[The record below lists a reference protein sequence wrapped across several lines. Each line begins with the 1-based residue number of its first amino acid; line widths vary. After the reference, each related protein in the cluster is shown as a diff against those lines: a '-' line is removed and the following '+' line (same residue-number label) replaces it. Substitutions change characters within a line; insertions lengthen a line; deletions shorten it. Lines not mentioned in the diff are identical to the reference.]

1 LSLWILVAG
10 GGVGILYGLFGVGSA
25 FGTPVLALLGVNGLA
40 AVVAPLPGL
49 LPSSA
54 AGAWSYSRRGK
65 VDWRIARRTIVG
77 GVPASVV
84 GALASRS
91 VGGTVLLVVSGVV
104 LFAVGVRVLWPA
116 AVGHDSASAR
126 RRSGDARFVVAAAA
140 TIGFASGL
148 LANGGGFLLV
158 PLFLLALGLDMNE
171 AAGTSMVAAAALT
184 VPTLMTHA
192 LLGDINWL
200 IAGAFG
206 AGLVPG
212 AFLGGTLAQRLPV
225 DKLRKTFGALLVVFA
240 IWFVARQLLAAV

>member
-1 LSLWILVAG
+1 MWVVVAG
-10 GGVGILYGLFGVGSA
+10 AGVGVLYGLFGVGSA

-65 VDWRIARRTIVG
+65 VDWPVARRTILG

-84 GALASRS
+84 GALASRW
-91 VGGTVLLVVSGVV
+91 VGGTVLLALSGVV
-104 LFAVGVRVLWPA
+104 LFAVGVRVLRPGS
-116 AVGHDSASAR
+116 VRHDEAIAR
-126 RRSGDARFVVAAAA
+126 RRSGDAGFVIAAAA

-184 VPTLMTHA
+184 VPTLVTHA

-200 IAGAFG
+200 IAGTFG

-212 AFLGGTLAQRLPV
+212 AFVGAMLAQRLPV
-225 DKLRKTFGALLVVFA
+225 NKLRTTFGALLVVFA
-240 IWFVARQLLAAV
+240 VWFVARQILAVV